1 MLAVSPSPAT
11 TMTFIS
17 GRTLLMAS
25 ATGSVR
31 PWSVYTASCL
41 R

>member
-1 MLAVSPSPAT
+1 MEAVSPSPAT

-17 GRTLLMAS
+17 GRTVLIAS

-31 PWSVYTASCL
+31 PWRV
-41 R
+41 

>member
-11 TMTFIS
+11 TMTCIS
-17 GRTLLMAS
+17 GRTVLIAS

-31 PWSVYTASCL
+31 PCSV
-41 R
+41 